1 VEYCLCVGT
10 GLRRSYRP
18 ITIKPFNLVV
28 NNFRHLGTAFTETD
42 VEQADLETTI
52 SDLMNGEYSDP
63 VRVVVAFNTT
73 EHWSEDAWEDVAWEI
88 MRRLDLAG
96 GALPSSLA
104 AFVNSHVGPDRQL
117 TLRLA

>member
-1 VEYCLCVGT
+1 MGRNWTPSIVPSGHDQTFY
-10 GLRRSYRP
+10 
-18 ITIKPFNLVV
+18 IVV
-28 NNFRHLGTAFTETD
+28 NNYGELGPAFAETD
-42 VEQADLETTI
+42 VGEADLETTI
-52 SDLMNGEYSDP
+52 SDFMSGQYSDP
-63 VRVVVAFNTT
+63 VRVVSFHTT

-117 TLRLA
+117 TLRLN

>member
-1 VEYCLCVGT
+1 M
-10 GLRRSYRP
+10 RRNWTPSIVP
-18 ITIKPFNLVV
+18 TDHDQTIYLVV

-63 VRVVVAFNTT
+63 VRVVAFNTT
-73 EHWSEDAWEDVAWEI
+73 EHWSEDASEQVAREI
-88 MRRLDLAG
+88 VRRLDLAG
-96 GALPSSLA
+96 GALPSSLVP
-104 AFVNSHVGPDRQL
+104 FVDSHVGPDRQL